1 MSNID
6 EDTLKKVEE
15 LEEILVEAQQVFKRQ
30 KPMELADRINTSARL
45 QKGLI
50 LLTSMRGT
58 PTKVTKDLIFDAPAQ
73 PEASSIPQAIDARDL
88 LSGEIRASL
97 KKHEDLKKVLGNAIP
112 GKDVDRNI
120 ISINASPQPNKKIQ
134 NLFTNNFEYIELV
147 FCTNTEAFVV
157 SRSEGGIYSIS
168 AAKYWKVPELTPNS
182 PVQK

>member
-1 MSNID
+1 MSYTD
-6 EDTLKKVEE
+6 EDLSKIAE
-15 LEEILVEAQQVFKRQ
+15 LEEILVEARQ
-30 KPMELADRINTSARL
+30 AIKNTKPLDLADRINVSARL

-58 PTKVTKDLIFDAPAQ
+58 PTKITKDAVFAAPEQ
-73 PEASSIPQAIDARDL
+73 PAITDIPAAIRAREILSS
-88 LSGEIRASL
+88 EIRSAL
-97 KKHEDLKKVLGNAIP
+97 NKHTDLKKVLSGAIP
-112 GKDVDRNI
+112 GKDGDRVI
-120 ISINASPQPNKKIQ
+120 VSINASPQPGKKVQ

-157 SRSEGGIYSIS
+157 SRSDSGIFSIS